1 MMKRNILNIL
11 WSVLLCLP
19 LFSSC
24 SEDNNG
30 EDDLIIWDFAP
41 INFYMTVQ
49 DAEGNDLLSPTTEG
63 NILNQDIKA
72 IYQGKEYRLDELA
85 LPDTKVYLA
94 RMYGLHIVETEDGR
108 SLLCFGELQGEDTY
122 EDETITLD
130 WGDGTTDVITFSSR
144 LTWKSPEEPEFD
156 RHFYLNGVEQ
166 ESSSFVLTKTP
177 GTSPAWSR
185 STWRI
190 TDSNFYVY
198 ADNKADIQ
206 DDLQASPYQT
216 GCGFRTDFPS
226 SVISKGDKG
235 RLTWTAGN
243 GWAIIGGALTV
254 KQTVDFSEFTPDIT
268 DKYQSYPPDNQI
280 YSYMEWK
287 AELGE
292 DVRRYDVFIVRSS
305 QGSDVL
311 WIYEDLTETYKKQF
325 PKANVTKVV
334 RTLVG
339 EIYN

>member
-1 MMKRNILNIL
+1 MKRNILNIL
-11 WSVLLCLP
+11 WSILLCLP

-30 EDDLIIWDFAP
+30 GDDLIWDFAP

-72 IYQGKEYRLDELA
+72 IYKGKEYKLNELA
-85 LPDTKVYLA
+85 LPNTKAYLA
-94 RMYGLHIVETEDGR
+94 ILYGLHIVETEEGR
-108 SLLCFGELQGEDTY
+108 CLLCFGELQGEDTY

-130 WGDGTTDVITFSSR
+130 WGNGTTDVITFSSR
-144 LTWKSPEEPEFD
+144 LTWKSPEDPEFN

-166 ESSSFVLTKTP
+166 KSSSFVLTKAP

-185 STWRI
+185 NTWRI

-206 DDLQASPYQT
+206 DDLQATPYQT

-226 SVISKGDKG
+226 SIISEGDKG
-235 RLTWTAGN
+235 RLTWIAAN

-280 YSYMEWK
+280 YSYMEWE

-292 DVRRYDVFIVRSS
+292 DVRCYDVFVVRSS
-305 QGSDVL
+305 QGGDVL

-334 RTLVG
+334 RTLVS
-339 EIYN
+339 EIYK

>member
-1 MMKRNILNIL
+1 MKTHILFSLVIGF
-11 WSVLLCLP
+11 LLCLP

-30 EDDLIIWDFAP
+30 GDDIIWDFAP

-72 IYQGKEYRLDELA
+72 IYQGKEYKLNELA
-85 LPDTKVYLA
+85 LPDTKAYLA
-94 RMYGLHIVETEDGR
+94 TLYGLHVVETEDGR
-108 SLLCFGELQGEDTY
+108 SLLCFGELQGDDTY

-130 WGDGTTDVITFSSR
+130 WGDGTRDIITFSSR
-144 LTWKSPEEPEFD
+144 LTWNSPEDPEFD

-166 ESSSFVLTKTP
+166 ESSSFVLTKAP

-190 TDSNFYVY
+190 IDSNFYVY

-206 DDLQASPYQT
+206 EDLQANPFQT
-216 GCGFRTDFPS
+216 GCCFRTDFPS
-226 SVISKGDKG
+226 SVISEGDKG
-235 RLTWTAGN
+235 ILTWTAGN
-243 GWAIIGGALTV
+243 GWAIIGGTLTV
-254 KQTVDFSEFTPDIT
+254 KQTVDFSEFTQDIT

-280 YSYMEWK
+280 HAYMEWE

-292 DVRRYDVFIVRSS
+292 DVRHYDVFVVRSS
-305 QGSDVL
+305 VGSDNL

-325 PKANVTKVV
+325 PETNVTKVI

-339 EIYN
+339 EIYNK